1 MEYRRDKAI
10 APQKE
15 KKMTTKT
22 VIDLVTSCK
31 MIFAKVLVY
40 NPVVLEKMRGWLDVL
55 KTQI

>member
-1 MEYRRDKAI
+1 
-10 APQKE
+10 
-15 KKMTTKT
+15 MTTKT

-55 KTQI
+55 KTQISQNWIQIFSVFSMRI

>member
-1 MEYRRDKAI
+1 
-10 APQKE
+10 
-15 KKMTTKT
+15 MTTKT

-55 KTQI
+55 KRQI

>member
-1 MEYRRDKAI
+1 MI
-10 APQKE
+10 
-15 KKMTTKT
+15 TKT

-55 KTQI
+55 KTQISQNWIQIFSVFSMRI